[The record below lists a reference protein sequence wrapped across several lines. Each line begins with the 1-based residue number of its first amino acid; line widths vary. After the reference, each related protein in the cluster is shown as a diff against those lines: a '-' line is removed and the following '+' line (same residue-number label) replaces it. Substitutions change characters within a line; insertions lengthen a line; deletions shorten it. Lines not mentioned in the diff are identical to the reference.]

1 MRDFMNYLIYIE
13 RAAEN
18 LQFFLWYRDYTKRFT
33 ELPESKRALSPAW
46 IMEKAEADTTAGC
59 GNLSGPK
66 KLSAD
71 AAAIFKDTDF
81 ATPKVSVME
90 YGGNNPFH
98 TPPHTPDTGRESIV
112 GGSEYGWD
120 DGAST
125 LQSTGG
131 KSFQRKANEAYESA
145 NVKVQPCKSKDA
157 QSIKAHRTYNN
168 ASHHP
173 AVP

>member
-33 ELPESKRALSPAW
+33 ELPEGKRALSPAW
-46 IMEKAEADTTAGC
+46 VMEKAEADTTAGY
-59 GNLSGPK
+59 GNLSGQK
-66 KLSAD
+66 KPSAD

-81 ATPKVSVME
+81 AVPKVSVVE

-98 TPPHTPDTGRESIV
+98 TPPHTPETGRESIV

-120 DGAST
+120 DGTST
-125 LQSTGG
+125 LQSTTG
-131 KSFQRKANEAYESA
+131 KSFHRKANEAFEAA
-145 NVKVQPCKSKDA
+145 NVKVQPCKSKDV
-157 QSIKAHRTYNN
+157 QPTMVHRTHSDTSY
-168 ASHHP
+168 HP